1 VADGG
6 AGGVKARA
14 AVALAL
20 ACALLPAIPRTVAA
34 DAPRPLDYKAY
45 DGWNR
50 IAAPKLSDDGR
61 RFAYALTPQD
71 GDPTLVVRDLD
82 SGAER
87 REARG
92 SAPAFAGGGRFVVF
106 THVAA
111 KKDVDAAR
119 KARKPAAQRPR
130 NGLGILDL
138 DAPRAAE
145 IVDDVKSFA
154 VAKNGGATIAYCL
167 QAAPAAAAT
176 AAASP
181 APSESPSPV
190 PTGEP
195 VPPAVAPTP
204 PPAAPTPPPAPSP
217 APCGTAAAAQALKG
231 KDSGSPLAIRDLL
244 TGARVTA
251 NDATEYA
258 VSDDDRFVAY
268 ATQTKNGRGDGLHVY
283 DIARGTTVDV
293 LTGAGRYRKLAISRD
308 GATLA
313 FLSDVASFA
322 SDVPHDAAYVV
333 DLRAA
338 QPAAVKAVDLG
349 TAGLPA
355 NVTPSS
361 NGALTFSRDGRH
373 LFLGTAAAPV
383 PRPSGTPSPRP
394 VDLWTWHDDVLQSQ
408 QKHDA
413 ERERKRTYLA
423 AFDVAARRFAQLGS
437 PSLRDVTADGDADVA
452 LGEDD
457 RAYRRAAS
465 WLGEDYHDVYAVA
478 LADGRRTLLARR
490 ARDAALSPG
499 GRYALTWDETARH
512 WAAVRVADRKRVVL
526 APRAGVAFHDVDDDH
541 PAPPPPYG
549 NGGWLA
555 GDRGVLL
562 YDEYDVWLADPATG
576 AATNLTR
583 GAGRRARTAYSV
595 VRTDPDA
602 TALAPDKPLLLSALD
617 TRDYSSGYARVAL
630 PTLPLSDLREAQGGL
645 GRSSRANKSGAPTTL
660 FKVPEMVGGPHTPFG
675 GVHDEIAAPLV
686 AKRADR
692 YLFTRETLQR
702 YRDFWSTDPSF
713 RHPAR
718 VTDANPQQA
727 AYRWGTERLID
738 FKAADGTPLRAR
750 LLVPDGLKPDRTAP
764 LLVYFYERYSDTFHQ
779 YVTPAP
785 GTSPNFMRY
794 VSNGYVVLLPDVRYR
809 NGRPGPSAVNCL
821 LPAVDAALR
830 TGYAD
835 ARHMGIAG
843 HSWAA
848 YQINYLITKS
858 HRFRAAEAGAAVDDM
873 ISAYSGIR
881 LESGVVR
888 EGQYEHGQSRI
899 GAAPW
904 ERPDLYLENSGLF
917 GIKHVTTP
925 YLTIH
930 NELDGAVPQFQGI
943 EFITAMRRLGKEAYL
958 FSFDGEDHNL
968 RDRENQ
974 KYWTVHL
981 DEWFDHWLKGAPR
994 PAWMNGVD
1002 YLHRGERDVR
1012 PLFGE
1017 TE

>member
-1 VADGG
+1 MFG
-6 AGGVKARA
+6 ARA
-14 AVALAL
+14 SVALAL
-20 ACALLPAIPRTVAA
+20 ACALLPAFPRAVAA
-34 DAPRPLDYKAY
+34 DAPVPLDYKAY

-50 IAAPKLSDDGR
+50 ILTPKLSDDGR

-71 GDPTLVVRDLD
+71 GDPTVVVRDLD

-92 SAPAFAGGGRFVVF
+92 SAPAFAGNARFVVF
-106 THVAA
+106 THVAP
-111 KKDVDAAR
+111 KKDVDAAK
-119 KARKPAAQRPR
+119 KAKKPAAEQPK
-130 NGLGILDL
+130 NGVGILDL
-138 DAPRAAE
+138 DAPKAAE
-145 IVDDVKSFA
+145 IVDNVKSFA
-154 VAKNGGATIAYCL
+154 VAKNGGATIAYRAEPSPAPSGSPAPSASASPVASARPSAPPRGEPTPPAVASTPAPGGPS
-167 QAAPAAAAT
+167 AAPAPSASPS
-176 AAASP
+176 ASP
-181 APSESPSPV
+181 APKADK
-190 PTGEP
+190 TKEP
-195 VPPAVAPTP
+195 
-204 PPAAPTPPPAPSP
+204 
-217 APCGTAAAAQALKG
+217 GAL
-231 KDSGSPLAIRDLL
+231 LTIRDLAA
-244 TGARVTA
+244 GKRVTA
-251 NDATEYA
+251 PDATEFA

-268 ATQTKNGRGDGLHVY
+268 ATQTKNGKNDGLHVY
-283 DIARGTTVDV
+283 DVAQAKTIDV
-293 LTGAGRYRKLAISRD
+293 LAGEGRYRNLAISRD

-313 FLSDVASFA
+313 FLSDTATFKD
-322 SDVPHDAAYVV
+322 DVPHDAAYVV
-333 DLRAA
+333 DLRTGKLVAT
-338 QPAAVKAVDLG
+338 KAIDAG

-355 NVTPSS
+355 NTTPNS
-361 NGALTFSRDGRH
+361 NGKLTFSRDGKH
-373 LFLGTAAAPV
+373 LFLGTAPAPT
-383 PRPSGTPSPRP
+383 PRPSGTPSPAA
-394 VDLWTWHDDVLQSQ
+394 VDLWTWRDDVLQSQ

-413 ERERKRTYLA
+413 DTERKRTYLA
-423 AFDVAARRFAQLGS
+423 AYDVATSRVAQLGS
-437 PSLRDVTADGDADVA
+437 PTLRDVTAGDNADVA
-452 LGEDD
+452 LGQDD

-465 WLGEDYHDVYAVA
+465 WLGEDYSDVYAVA
-478 LADGRRTLLARR
+478 LANGRRTLLARR
-490 ARDAALSPG
+490 AATAELSPG
-499 GRYALTWDETARH
+499 GRYGLVWDEAARH
-512 WAAVRVADRKRVVL
+512 WTAVRVADRKRVVL
-526 APRAGVAFHDVDDDH
+526 APRAGVAFYDVDDDH

-549 NGGWLA
+549 SGGWLA

-595 VRTDPDA
+595 LRTDPDA
-602 TALAPDKPLLLSALD
+602 TAFATDKPLLLSMLD

-630 PTLPLSDLREAQGGL
+630 PTDLR
-645 GRSSRANKSGAPTTL
+645 SGSVPTTL

-692 YLFTRETLQR
+692 YLFTRETLQS
-702 YRDFWSTDPSF
+702 YRNFWATDASF

-727 AYRWGTERLID
+727 KYRWGTERLID
-738 FKAADGTPLRAR
+738 YKAADGTPLRAR
-750 LLVPDGLKPDRTAP
+750 LLVPDGLKPDRKAP
-764 LLVYFYERYSDTFHQ
+764 LLVYFYERYSDLFHQ
-779 YVTPAP
+779 HVAPAP
-785 GTSPNFMRY
+785 GTSPNLIRY

-809 NGRPGPSAVNCL
+809 NGHPGRSAVNCL
-821 LPAVDAALR
+821 LPAVDAVLR
-830 TGYAD
+830 TGYVD
-835 ARHMGIAG
+835 ARRMGIAG

-899 GAAPW
+899 GATPW
-904 ERPDLYLENSGLF
+904 DRPDLYLENSGLF

-930 NELDGAVPQFQGI
+930 NDLDGAVPQFQGI

-958 FSFDGEDHNL
+958 FSFDGEEHGLVN
-968 RDRENQ
+968 RENQ

-1002 YLHRGERDVR
+1002 YLHRGERNVR

-1017 TE
+1017 TD

>member
-1 VADGG
+1 MFG
-6 AGGVKARA
+6 ARA
-14 AVALAL
+14 SVALAL
-20 ACALLPAIPRTVAA
+20 ACALLPAFPRSAGA
-34 DAPRPLDYKAY
+34 DAPVPLDYKAY

-50 IAAPKLSDDGR
+50 IATPKLSDDGR
-61 RFAYALTPQD
+61 KLAYALTPED
-71 GDPTLVVRDLD
+71 GDPALVVRDLD

-92 SAPAFAGGGRFVVF
+92 SAPGFAAAGRFVVF
-106 THVAA
+106 AHVAA

-119 KARKPAAQRPR
+119 KARKPAAERPR

-138 DAPRAAE
+138 DAQRAAE

-154 VAKNGGATIAYCL
+154 VAKNGGATIAYCV
-167 QAAPAAAAT
+167 QAAPAGAAPAADAT
-176 AAASP
+176 PGPSASP
-181 APSESPSPV
+181 SAV

-204 PPAAPTPPPAPSP
+204 PPAAPTPSPAPSP
-217 APCGTAAAAQALKG
+217 APCGTAAAQSLKA
-231 KDSGSPLAIRDLL
+231 KDTGAPLAIRDLI
-244 TGARVTA
+244 TNARVTA

-268 ATQTKNGRGDGLHVY
+268 ATETKNGRGDGLHVY
-283 DIARGTTVDV
+283 DVARGTTVDV

-308 GATLA
+308 GTTLA

-361 NGALTFSRDGRH
+361 NRALTFSRDGRH
-373 LFLGTAAAPV
+373 LFFGTAAAPA
-383 PRPSGTPSPRP
+383 PRPSGTPAPRA
-394 VDLWTWHDDVLQSQ
+394 VDLWTWRDDVLQSQ

-423 AFDVAARRFAQLGS
+423 AFDVATRRVAQLGS
-437 PSLRDVTADGDADVA
+437 PALRDVTVGGDADVA

-465 WLGEDYHDVYAVA
+465 WLGEDYLDAYAVS

-490 ARDAALSPG
+490 VRSATLSPG
-499 GRYALTWDETARH
+499 GRYALAWDETARH

-526 APRAGVAFHDVDDDH
+526 APRAGVAFYDVDDDH
-541 PAPPPPYG
+541 PAPPPSYG

-595 VRTDPDA
+595 VRTDPDE

-617 TRDYSSGYARVAL
+617 TRDYSSGYARVA
-630 PTLPLSDLREAQGGL
+630 AGG
-645 GRSSRANKSGAPTTL
+645 GIPAML

-686 AKRADR
+686 AKHADR
-692 YLFTRETLQR
+692 YLFTRETLGS
-702 YRDFWSTDPSF
+702 YRDFWATDASF
-713 RHPAR
+713 RHPVR

-727 AYRWGTERLID
+727 KYRWGTERLID
-738 FKAADGTPLRAR
+738 YKGADGTKLRAR
-750 LLVPDGLKPDRTAP
+750 LLVPDGLKPDRKAP
-764 LLVYFYERYSDTFHQ
+764 LLVYFYEKYSDLFHQ
-779 YVTPAP
+779 YVAPAP
-785 GTSPNFMRY
+785 GTSPNFIRY

-809 NGRPGPSAVNCL
+809 NGYPGRSAVNCL
-821 LPAVDAALR
+821 LPAVDAVLR
-830 TGYAD
+830 TGYVD

-899 GAAPW
+899 GAPPW
-904 ERPDLYLENSGLF
+904 DRPDLYLENSGLF

-1002 YLHRGERDVR
+1002 YLHRGERNVR
-1012 PLFGE
+1012 PLYGE
-1017 TE
+1017 TD